1 MVIKDSELSYGDME
15 LFPLPLR
22 SSPHPSPPCSL
33 SQEADLYQRLY
44 WWFPSPLSLVSFFL
58 MEAQA
63 RDGKERG
70 EWSQARDLLSHVPLF
85 GAILD

>member
-1 MVIKDSELSYGDME
+1 M
-15 LFPLPLR
+15 LFV
-22 SSPHPSPPCSL
+22 S
-33 SQEADLYQRLY
+33 EADLYLRLY
-44 WWFPSPLSLVSFFL
+44 WFPSPLSLVSFFL

-63 RDGKERG
+63 RDGKERE